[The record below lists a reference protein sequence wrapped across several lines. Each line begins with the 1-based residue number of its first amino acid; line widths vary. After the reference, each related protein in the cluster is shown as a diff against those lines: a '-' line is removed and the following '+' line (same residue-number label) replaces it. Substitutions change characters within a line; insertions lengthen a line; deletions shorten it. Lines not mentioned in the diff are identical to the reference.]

1 MQTAILLLGSNLGDR
16 AENLGNAISKLESKI
31 GRIIRVSSVYE
42 SEPWGM
48 RSDSNFYNQCVS
60 LSTSLNP
67 SDLLKRIHTIEQEM
81 GRIEVTQKYMDRIID
96 VDILFYGDR
105 EISLGDLTVPHPRI
119 RKRRFALIPLL
130 EIYPD
135 FVFPATSEKL
145 HDILDSCKDKLS
157 VRKLP

>member
-31 GRIIRVSSVYE
+31 GRIIHMSSVYE

-48 RSDSNFYNQCVS
+48 KSDRNFYNQCVS
-60 LSTSLNP
+60 LSTSMDP
-67 SDLLKRIHTIEQEM
+67 SDLLKQIHAIELEM
-81 GRIEVTQKYMDRIID
+81 GRIEVAEKYLDRIID

-119 RKRRFALIPLL
+119 RERRFALIPLL

-135 FVFPATSEKL
+135 FVFPSTSEKL
-145 HDILDSCKDKLS
+145 HEILDSCKDTLS